1 MKAKIVVL
9 LTVLAVMVASA
20 ASATTLGCVKS
31 TAGSLTTYTYTISS
45 TEYEDS
51 ITSVH
56 VYAPLSIGLI
66 QGYTMPAHW
75 SFDAV
80 VDPEPGVGADIYW
93 YADDYDLYG
102 IPNLGHGA
110 FSLTVPSWTTTDN
123 SHIIPGCFG
132 NWGYETASYPGDIL
146 ISFPSVPV
154 PSGVPEPTSL
164 IALAVGCPLMA
175 WLRRKRMS
183 P

>member
-9 LTVLAVMVASA
+9 LTMLAVMVASA

-51 ITSVH
+51 ITSLH
-56 VYAPLSIGLI
+56 IYAPLSIGLI
-66 QGYTMPAHW
+66 QGYSMPAHW
-75 SFDAV
+75 SFDAL

-93 YADDYDLYG
+93 YADDYELYG
-102 IPNLGHGA
+102 IPNLGHSA
-110 FSLTVPSWTTTDN
+110 FSLTVPSWTSTDN
-123 SHIIPGCFG
+123 SHIIPGTFG
-132 NWGYETASYPGDIL
+132 NWGYETANYLGDIL
-146 ISFPSVPV
+146 ISFPSVAV
-154 PSGVPEPTSL
+154 PAGVPEPTSL
-164 IALAVGCPLMA
+164 IALAFGCSLMA
-175 WLRRKRMS
+175 RLRRKRVS